1 LEEVENDISY
11 VYSGFAPISVRLVQC
26 IAQKGGVLS
35 NPAEKEK
42 PGSETSTA
50 TVRASS
56 KVRAHPIVGW
66 KGFEDVADAIP
77 GETIDIVPNL
87 SEQASSGLSAAN
99 SELLHASLYLN
110 SCNKKQL
117 TLSNVPLPRWC
128 SSLAVAPTPRLQ
140 RCAG

>member
-1 LEEVENDISY
+1 M
-11 VYSGFAPISVRLVQC
+11 YSGFAPISVRLVQC
-26 IAQKGGVLS
+26 VAQKGGVLS

-42 PGSETSTA
+42 PGSETATA
-50 TVRASS
+50 SARASS

-66 KGFEDVADAIP
+66 RGFEDVADAIP

-99 SELLHASLYLN
+99 CELLHASGLYLN
-110 SCNKKQL
+110 SCDKTQL
-117 TLSNVPLPRWC
+117 IPLNVPPPRWC
-128 SSLAVAPTPRLQ
+128 SSLAVVPTRRLR